1 MEMDNAVKWGIL
13 GPGKISDTF
22 AGELRFAPE
31 ARIVAVGSRSLK
43 RAEAFAAKHGIERA
57 YGSYAELA
65 RDPEVDIVYIGTP
78 HPMHKEDA
86 LSCLRAG
93 KAVLCE
99 KAITM
104 NAAELQEMI
113 DVARANGVFLMEAM
127 WTRYLP
133 AIAKVREWLASGV
146 IGDIGLVDLRFGN
159 MSAWDPS
166 SRLFDPALGGGT
178 LLDVGVYCVSFAS
191 MVLGREP
198 DTIQSLVKIGTTGVD
213 EVFTALFGYDNGQ
226 MASIMAGH
234 RLKSKHEAV
243 ILGSEGEIRIPD
255 FWRAKSAT
263 LTLHGRCVENF
274 VDTLEL
280 RGSLH
285 EANEAMRCVK
295 AGKMES
301 DIMPLAESLAIM
313 RTMDRLRADW
323 GLQYPSDALAG
334 GIRAD

>member
-113 DVARANGVFLMEAM
+113 DVARANGV
-127 WTRYLP
+127 RCGRGICRRLP
-133 AIAKVREWLASGV
+133 K
-146 IGDIGLVDLRFGN
+146 
-159 MSAWDPS
+159 
-166 SRLFDPALGGGT
+166 
-178 LLDVGVYCVSFAS
+178 
-191 MVLGREP
+191 
-198 DTIQSLVKIGTTGVD
+198 
-213 EVFTALFGYDNGQ
+213 
-226 MASIMAGH
+226 
-234 RLKSKHEAV
+234 
-243 ILGSEGEIRIPD
+243 
-255 FWRAKSAT
+255 
-263 LTLHGRCVENF
+263 
-274 VDTLEL
+274 
-280 RGSLH
+280 
-285 EANEAMRCVK
+285 
-295 AGKMES
+295 
-301 DIMPLAESLAIM
+301 
-313 RTMDRLRADW
+313 
-323 GLQYPSDALAG
+323 
-334 GIRAD
+334 